1 MSSSRRGRENTWIQV
16 LLPLVIILGL
26 FTLTLI
32 WNIVAA
38 FVVLFLGLAIW
49 LALFIQKHQPREPG
63 E

>member
-1 MSSSRRGRENTWIQV
+1 MSRRHSTWIEV
-16 LLPLVIILGL
+16 LVPILVILGL

-49 LALFIQKHQPREPG
+49 LTRFIQRHQPPQPG
-63 E
+63 G

>member
-1 MSSSRRGRENTWIQV
+1 MSRNRDTTWIEV
-16 LLPLVIILGL
+16 LLPLIVILGL

-38 FVVLFLGLAIW
+38 FVVLFIGIAIW
-49 LALFIQKHQPREPG
+49 LSIFIQRHQPREPG

>member
-1 MSSSRRGRENTWIQV
+1 MSRRHSTWIEV
-16 LLPLVIILGL
+16 LVPILVILGL

-49 LALFIQKHQPREPG
+49 LTRFIQRRQPRQPG
-63 E
+63 G